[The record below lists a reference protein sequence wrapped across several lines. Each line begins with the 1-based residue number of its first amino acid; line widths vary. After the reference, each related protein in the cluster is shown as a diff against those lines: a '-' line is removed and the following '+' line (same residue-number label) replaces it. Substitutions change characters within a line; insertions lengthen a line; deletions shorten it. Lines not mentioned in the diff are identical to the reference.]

1 MKKFILFLI
10 ENKGAIASLLLA
22 LLAIASAAV
31 GLSGCAGIV
40 RATVHRP
47 DDAASVQINISTG
60 NTTQDVSP
68 DVKPDLDVTVPMSR
82 SERTFIDTVYLAPH
96 SPYPYQIRNE
106 IVSGYRFSLRP
117 KKKAGKASAAN
128 LIKTNREKTI
138 RIEGKG

>member
-1 MKKFILFLI
+1 MKKFILFLN
-10 ENKGAIASLLLA
+10 ENKGAIASLLVA

-31 GLSGCAGIV
+31 GLTGCAGVV

-47 DDAASVQINISTG
+47 NDTSQVQINISTG

-68 DVKPDLDVTVPMSR
+68 DVKPDLDLSVPLSR
-82 SERTFIDTVYLAPH
+82 VYTDTVYLAPR

-117 KKKAGKASAAN
+117 IKKSRQGLRCNSN
-128 LIKTNREKTI
+128 QN
-138 RIEGKG
+138 

>member
-1 MKKFILFLI
+1 MKKFILFLN
-10 ENKGAIASLLLA
+10 ENKGAIASLLVA

-31 GLSGCAGIV
+31 GLTGCAGIV

-47 DDAASVQINISTG
+47 NDTSQVQINISTG

-68 DVKPDLDVTVPMSR
+68 DVKPDLDLSVPLSR
-82 SERTFIDTVYLAPH
+82 VYTDTVYLAPR

-117 KKKAGKASAAN
+117 IKKSRQGLRCNSN
-128 LIKTNREKTI
+128 QN
-138 RIEGKG
+138 

>member
-1 MKKFILFLI
+1 MKKFIIFLN
-10 ENKGAIASLLLA
+10 ENKGAIASLLVA

-47 DDAASVQINISTG
+47 NDTSS
-60 NTTQDVSP
+60 
-68 DVKPDLDVTVPMSR
+68 VTVPTSR
-82 SERTFIDTVYLAPH
+82 SERTFMDTVYLAPL

-117 KKKAGKASAAN
+117 IKKAGKASAAN

-138 RIEGKG
+138 HIEGNG

>member
-1 MKKFILFLI
+1 MKKFILFLN
-10 ENKGAIASLLLA
+10 ENKGAIASLLVA

-31 GLSGCAGIV
+31 GLTGCAGIV

-47 DDAASVQINISTG
+47 NDTSQVQINISTG

-68 DVKPDLDVTVPMSR
+68 DVKPDFDLSFPLSR
-82 SERTFIDTVYLAPH
+82 SGVYTDTVYLAPR

-117 KKKAGKASAAN
+117 IKKSRQGLRCNSN
-128 LIKTNREKTI
+128 QN
-138 RIEGKG
+138 

>member
-1 MKKFILFLI
+1 MKKFILFLN
-10 ENKGAIASLLLA
+10 ENKGAIASLLVA

-31 GLSGCAGIV
+31 GLTGCAGIV

-47 DDAASVQINISTG
+47 NDTSQVQINISTG

-68 DVKPDLDVTVPMSR
+68 DVKPDLDLSFPLSR
-82 SERTFIDTVYLAPH
+82 SGVYTDTVYLAPR

-117 KKKAGKASAAN
+117 IKKSRQGLRCKSN
-128 LIKTNREKTI
+128 QN
-138 RIEGKG
+138 

>member
-1 MKKFILFLI
+1 MKKFILFLN
-10 ENKGAIASLLLA
+10 ENKGAIASLLVA

-31 GLSGCAGIV
+31 GLTGCAGVV

-47 DDAASVQINISTG
+47 NDTSQVQINISTG

-68 DVKPDLDVTVPMSR
+68 DVKPDLDLSVPLSR
-82 SERTFIDTVYLAPH
+82 SGRGYTDTLFLAPR

-117 KKKAGKASAAN
+117 IKKSRQGLRCNSN
-128 LIKTNREKTI
+128 QN
-138 RIEGKG
+138 